1 MQGVSPAG
9 MTDEELLGALRRAVI
24 LERENTVTVLR
35 LLSEVDRR
43 RLVDKTSTPSL
54 FVYCVKELGYA
65 EGAAY
70 RRIRTA
76 RCARQFPR
84 IYALLR
90 RGSVSLTTVS
100 LLAPHLNR
108 DNYRRLLREASGM
121 TRYEVERLVAGL
133 DPKPE
138 SRESIRP
145 IGPGRPAAPTASPEA
160 VKAEDLFSSVAA
172 APEPG
177 RVPVPQD
184 PLPTRVEFRFTA
196 DESLLDKI
204 RRAKEVLWHKHPA
217 GRLEDILGEAV
228 EALLEMRDPARR
240 FARRKRRREARQLAH

>member
-1 MQGVSPAG
+1 
-9 MTDEELLGALRRAVI
+9 MTDEELLGELRRIVGQ
-24 LERENTVTVLR
+24 ERENTVSVLR
-35 LLSEVDRR
+35 LLAEVDRR

-90 RGSVSLTTVS
+90 RGRVSLTTVS

-138 SRESIRP
+138 TRERIRP
-145 IGPGRPAAPTASPEA
+145 LGPGRPIVPTAAAAAGEA
-160 VKAEDLFSSVAA
+160 DDLFSALAA
-172 APEPG
+172 TPEPG
-177 RVPVPQD
+177 LPAPWQD
-184 PLPTRVEFRFTA
+184 PQPARVEFRFTA
-196 DESLLDKI
+196 DESLLDRI
-204 RRAKEVLWHKHPA
+204 RRAKEVLWHKYPA
-217 GRLEDILGEAV
+217 GRLEDIVGEAV
-228 EALLEMRDPARR
+228 EALLERRDPARR
-240 FARRKRRREARQLAH
+240 YGRLKRRRAARVQAAH